1 MLFKF
6 TVVQSSY
13 RCTGPGT
20 PSLLFT
26 GTQAPSMAHRP
37 LPSSCSGEED
47 GLSQAALSP
56 SANREESVPY
66 IQRIVGYILVL
77 LNRAHSQRF
86 DIPVVAIGVKSK
98 AVGRLAARSSMQGA
112 IIDDEGLALL
122 NRNSDCLDATNAFV
136 LELKAAEVVPN
147 AVLSRVGPEA
157 RASRCLFSN
166 PVADILES
174 LPAPEKHAF
183 H

>member
-6 TVVQSSY
+6 TIIVSRHQDPGRY
-13 RCTGPGT
+13 GT
-20 PSLLFT
+20 PSPSFS
-26 GTQAPSMAHRP
+26 QAPSMAHRP
-37 LPSSCSGEED
+37 NRCSGEED
-47 GLSQAALSP
+47 RRRSRAVLSP
-56 SANREESVPY
+56 VAHREESVLC

-77 LNRAHSQRF
+77 LDRAHSMLL

-147 AVLSRVGPEA
+147 AVLSRVGPGA
-157 RASRCLFSN
+157 RASRCIFSN